1 MEEFKRK
8 YYRRNQFSYVS
19 NRKKPLE
26 YSISDHLNPP
36 EYVPN
41 PKHTVP
47 IQLRDKIYLEKV
59 LENAT
64 KKREKRLDILKN
76 RIKKDIE
83 KNQYDKHYQVKNMTE
98 YNILKEYITTNLNP
112 KFEFWWCNVLSKH
125 FITKNGKFGDKHNLY
140 VNKLHY
146 IIGSQKYDYD
156 SDYERIEFINKKVPV
171 IYGYFHRLIK

>member
-8 YYRRNQFSYVS
+8 YYRRNQFSYIT
-19 NRKKPLE
+19 KLE
-26 YSISDHLNPP
+26 HPQ
-36 EYVPN
+36 EYLPN
-41 PKHTVP
+41 YTVP
-47 IQLRDKIYLEKV
+47 IQLRDKLYLERV

-64 KKREKRLDILKN
+64 KKREKRLDILKQ

-98 YNILKEYITTNLNP
+98 YNILKEYIKTNLNP
-112 KFEFWWCNVLSKH
+112 KFEFGWCNLLSKH
-125 FITKNGKFGDKHNLY
+125 TIIKDGKYVNKHDLY

-146 IIGSQKYDYD
+146 IIGSEKYDYD
-156 SDYERIEFINKKVPV
+156 SDYEHIEFINKKVPV